1 MELPSAL
8 FGLNPQKIVIFFPKK
23 TRPENIS
30 YIFSKERFSIISGNG
45 TLHFSAQVRKK
56 KKKKKFTPRKF
67 LIYLEKW
74 NFLALIL
81 TLHFIMLKNGQRFLK
96 YV

>member
-23 TRPENIS
+23 AHPENIS

-45 TLHFSAQVRKK
+45 NLHFSAQARIK

-67 LIYLEKW
+67 LIYSEKW

-81 TLHFIMLKNGQRFLK
+81 ILHFIIMKNGQRFLK

>member
-45 TLHFSAQVRKK
+45 NLHFSAQARK
-56 KKKKKFTPRKF
+56 KKKKKFTPTKF
-67 LIYLEKW
+67 LIYSEKW
-74 NFLALIL
+74 NFLALIFIF
-81 TLHFIMLKNGQRFLK
+81 HFIMLKNGQRFLK